1 MAEQVADVTAIERP
15 ELLGPVAR
23 KELSIAD
30 LRTRIPHP
38 FQATQPAARL
48 GERSQ
53 LDVPIRSSG
62 VIRICALALCFGLF
76 VGCESEDHGRPE
88 TAAEQQA
95 RTDPQPS
102 PDGGGA
108 NPAPP
113 PDAGTATG
121 HGGDATRVIVPE
133 RDASPPAARIALAD
147 SATGR
152 TLAETSRPRSP
163 HSGELELA
171 EPRLRGTTVGE
182 DPNGGITRVRVSIS
196 ERISCRGDDGTRF
209 ERLRVRYFPPPQT
222 EQIRA
227 APGARLPTRSTRSR
241 LLSLAE
247 LRCGAKAEGTE
258 VHGKLWGEVING
270 HGLETITPPVRF
282 RYRR

>member
-1 MAEQVADVTAIERP
+1 MAEQVADVPAIERP
-15 ELLGPVAR
+15 ELLGGAAR

-30 LRTRIPHP
+30 FRTARGGILHP
-38 FQATQPAARL
+38 VQRTQRTARL

-53 LDVPIRSSG
+53 LDLPIRSSG

-76 VGCESEDHGRPE
+76 VGCGS
-88 TAAEQQA
+88 
-95 RTDPQPS
+95 QPS
-102 PDGGGA
+102 R
-108 NPAPP
+108 
-113 PDAGTATG
+113 DAGTATG

-133 RDASPPAARIALAD
+133 QDASPPAGRIALVD

-152 TLAETSRPRSP
+152 TLAEASRPGSP

-196 ERISCRGDDGTRF
+196 ERISCRGDDGRRF
-209 ERLRVRYFPPPQT
+209 ERLRVRYFPPPQI

-247 LRCGAKAEGTE
+247 ERCGAKAEATE

-270 HGLETITPPVRF
+270 HGRETITPPVRF